1 MLETRLPGPQQN
13 SRQGRFH
20 GRVTDGETRRCETV
34 GCAEAGEFRA
44 PRHRGGRIS
53 ASDCRWLCLDHVRE
67 FNASYNYFE
76 GMNAAEIETAQ
87 RVYAGWERETRSFA
101 ANPTAEPKW
110 SRFTDP
116 ADILGMRFGTA
127 AGERPRSRNGQI
139 LGEEDQRALKRLG
152 LEPGV
157 RLTDIRRAYAEKVR
171 LLHPD
176 KNGGDRRHEQALQ
189 AVISAYTHL
198 RKSAAFR

>member
-1 MLETRLPGPQQN
+1 MLETRLSEAQFR

-20 GRVTDGETRRCETV
+20 GRVTDGETRRCEAD
-34 GCAEAGEFRA
+34 GCLETGEFRA
-44 PRHRGGRIS
+44 PRHAGGRAS
-53 ASDCRWLCLDHVRE
+53 AADCRWLCLDHVRA
-67 FNASYNYFE
+67 FNASYNYFD
-76 GMNAAEIETAQ
+76 GMDAAEIEAAQ

-116 ADILGMRFGTA
+116 ADILSMRFGTA
-127 AGERPRSRNGQI
+127 AREKPRSANGTLLSQD
-139 LGEEDQRALKRLG
+139 DQRALKRLG
-152 LEPGV
+152 LEPGA
-157 RLTDIRRAYAEKVR
+157 RLADIRRAYAEKVR